1 MINRI
6 VDFII
11 GFIICF
17 LIAFVIYLIGSFYNF
32 AKLQVI
38 EYDAKF
44 DQTSVVEEF
53 YLTKNQSVRL
63 DKYEGNEIT
72 IKKVSLQGVTISRVY
87 KINEFIPAPEG
98 MSGGSSK
105 VHYEEVEEYISFDEE
120 FVINKDVSA
129 SGDDLPALEQAR
141 FSYTLKFVKEFG

>member
-17 LIAFVIYLIGSFYNF
+17 LIAFVFYLISSFYNF

-44 DQTSVVEEF
+44 DQTRVVEEF
-53 YLTKNQSVRL
+53 YLTKNQSVEL
-63 DKYEGNEIT
+63 DKYDGNKIT
-72 IKKVSLQGVTISRVY
+72 IKKISLQGVTISRVY
-87 KINEFIPAPEG
+87 EINEFIPAPEG
-98 MSGGSSK
+98 MYGGSSK
-105 VHYEEVEEYISFDEE
+105 VRFDEIEEYISFDEE
-120 FVINKDVSA
+120 FVINKDVNA

-141 FSYTLKFVKEFG
+141 FSYTLKFVKELG

>member
-17 LIAFVIYLIGSFYNF
+17 LIAFVFYLICSFYNF

-44 DQTSVVEEF
+44 EQTRVVEEF
-53 YLTKNQSVRL
+53 NLSKNQSVKL
-63 DKYEGNEIT
+63 DEYDGNEIT
-72 IKKVSLQGVTISRVY
+72 IKKVSLDGVVISRRY
-87 KINEFIPAPEG
+87 KISEFTPAPEG
-98 MSGGSSK
+98 MSGGSSR
-105 VHYEEVEEYISFDEE
+105 VYYEEIEEYIPFDEE
-120 FVINKDVSA
+120 FDINKDVES
-129 SGDDLPALEQAR
+129 SGDGLPALEQAR
-141 FSYTLKFVKEFG
+141 FSYTLKFVKELG